1 VKVAFGLAS
10 AGHDA
15 VHVRELGMQSAS
27 DEAIFSLAEVE
38 GRILISA
45 DSDFGTLLALRGS
58 SRPSVILFRRG
69 VSKRPDAQTSL
80 LLNNLDAI
88 AEDLSAGSAIVF
100 EHHRIR
106 IRKLPIQG
114 S

>member
-1 VKVAFGLAS
+1 VS

-27 DEAIFSLAEVE
+27 DEAIFFLAESE
-38 GRILISA
+38 ERILISA

-58 SRPSVILFRRG
+58 SRPSVVLFRRG
-69 VSKRPDAQTSL
+69 VSKRPDALVSL

-106 IRKLPIQG
+106 IRKLPIRD
-114 S
+114 SEARSE